1 MEYQR
6 RVTEQTIRNRR
17 VWFWSQQGQ
26 VTSEEQ
32 QSPLTQ
38 YEEYSGDS
46 VNVSTTKSETPAG
59 DIEGVYVISVAARI
73 LRMHPQTLR
82 KYERAGL
89 VRPSRTIGMLRLY
102 SEEDIAKLRLIKHL
116 VDDLRLNLAGV
127 DLALNLIQ
135 SFSAIHRQSLLKQ
148 EAQQLRKFIS
158 RELDDLSR
166 ILEI

>member
-1 MEYQR
+1 MEQR
-6 RVTEQTIRNRR
+6 RHTTNQTIRNRR
-17 VWFWSQQGQ
+17 VWSWL
-26 VTSEEQ
+26 Q
-32 QSPLTQ
+32 QSPVIPEEKQAPLTQ
-38 YEEYSGDS
+38 YKEYLTDS
-46 VNVSTTKSETPAG
+46 DGISNTNVEAPEG
-59 DIEGVYVISVAARI
+59 DIGGVYVISVAARI

-158 RELDDLSR
+158 QELDDLSR
-166 ILEI
+166 ILEM

>member
-6 RVTEQTIRNRR
+6 RVSEQTIRNRR

-38 YEEYSGDS
+38 YEEYSGES
-46 VNVSTTKSETPAG
+46 ASVSTTKSETPAG